1 MAQRAGTHFVISAQ
15 FLGTGGPAYLTGDG
29 AWSADLQSAATVATD
44 AERDGLL
51 EQAAQQERV
60 VCDPY
65 FFEVRVYNQTIDPLS
80 ARERI
85 RARGPSTRVRR
96 PDADQGTP

>member
-1 MAQRAGTHFVISAQ
+1 MAQRARTHFVISGQ
-15 FLGTGGPAYLTGDG
+15 FLASGAPAYLTAAGE
-29 AWSADLQSAATVATD
+29 WSGDLQCAATVLTD
-44 AERDGLL
+44 AARDQLL
-51 EQAAQQERV
+51 ERAAREERI

-65 FFEVRVYNQTIDPLS
+65 AFEVRVGHETIDPLA

-96 PDADQGTP
+96 PDGQGTA

>member
-15 FLGTGGPAYLTGDG
+15 FLGTGGPAYLTGGG
-29 AWSADLQSAATVATD
+29 AWSADLQSAATVRTD

-51 EQAAQQERV
+51 EQAARQECV

-65 FFEVRVYNQTIDPLS
+65 FFEVRVWNETIDPLS

-85 RARGPSTRVRR
+85 RAQGPSTRVRR
-96 PDADQGTP
+96 PDIGEERP

>member
-15 FLGTGGPAYLTGDG
+15 FLGTGAPAYLTAAG
-29 AWSADLQSAATVATD
+29 AWSEDLQSAAAVLTD
-44 AERDGLL
+44 AERDQML
-51 EQAAQQERV
+51 EQAARQERV

-65 FFEVRVYNQTIDPLS
+65 FFDVRVQRELLEPLS

-85 RARGPSTRVRR
+85 RAQGPSTRVRR
-96 PDADQGTP
+96 PDVEKGKA

>member
-15 FLGTGGPAYLTGDG
+15 FLGSGAPAYLTAGG
-29 AWSADLQSAATVATD
+29 GWSGDLQSAAALRTD
-44 AERDGLL
+44 AERDQLL
-51 EQAAQQERV
+51 EQAARQELV

-65 FFEVRVYNQTIDPLS
+65 FFEVRVGRGTLDPLS

-85 RARGPSTRVRR
+85 RAEGPSTRVRR
-96 PDADQGTP
+96 PDVGEAKP